1 MANNGQ
7 VITVENKID
16 SIQFKNVIKNDTFSG
31 FNCTVLDTT
40 TTSTPVD
47 LTGYTIKMYLRH
59 LSKTGPISKQLETG
73 SGITITDATAGK
85 FSILPFVTDIEE
97 GKHLFDIEFNNSGT
111 ITTWLEGA
119 FFIVQDVT
127 FDD

>member
-1 MANNGQ
+1 MSNNGET
-7 VITVENKID
+7 ITVENKID
-16 SIQFKNVIKNDTFSG
+16 CIQFKNVIKNDTFAG
-31 FNCTVLDTT
+31 FNCTVLNTT

-59 LSKTGPISKQLETG
+59 LKKTGPISKQLETG
-73 SGITITDATAGK
+73 AGITITDATAGK
-85 FSILPFVTDIEE
+85 FSVLPFVADIQD
-97 GKHLFDIEFNNSGT
+97 GKHFFDIEFNNAGT